1 LPNFSQKG
9 EESNLFVCTQ
19 QKEEMQAF
27 LVLLLALFIINVY
40 ANCPNGCNG
49 HGSCGKNDKC
59 TCYAGVD
66 GTTVAWTGADCSQ
79 RTCPMD
85 MAWVSTIDTVVGA
98 NDAHPMAECSNQG
111 ICDRTTGM
119 CTCFTN
125 YDGIACERT
134 VCPNNCNMAGVC
146 YTEKQLA
153 IEASRVYS
161 TPWDADKQM
170 GCVCDLGRR
179 GPDCSLFECPSGP
192 DVMKGF
198 GNESGRDCSGRG
210 ICDYTQGIC
219 NCFMGYYGTKC
230 EYQTVLG

>member
-1 LPNFSQKG
+1 MDGCRLLTTNMSHVRKNIVSNDHNYPSSLLLHPKIYSTPIFSLSTILW
-9 EESNLFVCTQ
+9 SNLEPLSYHYFFCRYTSIRNDPH
-19 QKEEMQAF
+19 
-27 LVLLLALFIINVY
+27 VLFFSRDV
-40 ANCPNGCNG
+40 
-49 HGSCGKNDKC
+49 
-59 TCYAGVD
+59 
-66 GTTVAWTGADCSQ
+66 
-79 RTCPMD
+79 
-85 MAWVSTIDTVVGA
+85 AWVSTIDTVVGA
-98 NDAHPMAECSNQG
+98 NNAHPIAECSNQG

-161 TPWDADKQM
+161 TPWDAQKQM